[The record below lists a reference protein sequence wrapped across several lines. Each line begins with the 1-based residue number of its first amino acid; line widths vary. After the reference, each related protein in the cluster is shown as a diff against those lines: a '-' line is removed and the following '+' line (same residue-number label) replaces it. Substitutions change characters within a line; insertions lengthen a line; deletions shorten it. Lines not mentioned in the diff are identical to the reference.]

1 MRNKV
6 REKMLT
12 PSPSSSENDQTVSVP
27 EDMTSLDDDCAQLS
41 LRQKTGSSLVS
52 LLLTRH

>member
-27 EDMTSLDDDCAQLS
+27 EDMASLDDDCAQLS
-41 LRQKTGSSLVS
+41 LRPKTGSSLVS